1 MRFFGWF
8 GNRRRTNDN
17 VTKNKSDATA
27 TGALVRLTADLQRL
41 NGRLHTVDIALKRHD
56 DRLARHEVRLQEHAQ
71 MFQTLEQKITTSPA
85 FPMTFR
91 TAGRQREA
99 SGSRVSS
106 GAARPK
112 PAQQFDIEQFTEQQ
126 KRLLAVFFQNKG
138 RRLSYA
144 DLAAVMNKSACTIK
158 NQMNQIRRTADLF
171 ECSIG
176 RQSRNLF
183 QLKDD
188 LRVEQ
193 YLKVGQPTE
202 RPEAVEETDS
212 STDADAEPVV
222 EYACVRADP
231 ERDGARRHDDQPA
244 ESA

>member
-1 MRFFGWF
+1 MRLFGWL

-41 NGRLHTVDIALKRHD
+41 SGRLNTVDIALKRHD

-71 MFQTLEQKITTSPA
+71 MFQTLEQKIAISPA
-85 FPMTFR
+85 SPRTFR
-91 TAGRQREA
+91 AAGRQREA
-99 SGSRVSS
+99 VGSRVSS
-106 GAARPK
+106 DAARPK

-138 RRLSYA
+138 RRMSYA

-158 NQMNQIRRTADLF
+158 NQVNQIRRTADLF
-171 ECSIG
+171 DCSIG
-176 RQSRNLF
+176 SQSRNLF
-183 QLKDD
+183 KLKDD

-193 YLKVGQPTE
+193 YLKVSQPAE
-202 RPEAVEETDS
+202 RSRAVEEADS
-212 STDADAEPVV
+212 STAEATEPVV
-222 EYACVRADP
+222 EYAYVRADP
-231 ERDGARRHDDQPA
+231 EKEGDRHHDDQPA
-244 ESA
+244 ENA